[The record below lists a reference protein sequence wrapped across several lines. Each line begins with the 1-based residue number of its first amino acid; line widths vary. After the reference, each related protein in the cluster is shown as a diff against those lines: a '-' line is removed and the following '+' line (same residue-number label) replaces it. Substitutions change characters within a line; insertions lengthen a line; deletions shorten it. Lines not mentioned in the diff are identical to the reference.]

1 MSFQIH
7 TSPVCGSLHAM
18 AKNFRFESFE
28 GRFFILC
35 DDKNNFAGCRNIN
48 YFSAGKISITHTK
61 CAYRVA
67 SATYSWIETAGFNS
81 LCGTLHAMAKTLR
94 LKVLTERIFYFI
106 RWRKCLWISYPST
119 ASGPPPFRQGRL
131 ILQYFS
137 LYIDIN
143 SVQIRVCHY
152 KKKSDI

>member
-1 MSFQIH
+1 LKKVPPRTLSQKLSILKKVKTHGMSFQIH

-67 SATYSWIETAGFNS
+67 SATYS
-81 LCGTLHAMAKTLR
+81 
-94 LKVLTERIFYFI
+94 
-106 RWRKCLWISYPST
+106 
-119 ASGPPPFRQGRL
+119 
-131 ILQYFS
+131 
-137 LYIDIN
+137 
-143 SVQIRVCHY
+143 
-152 KKKSDI
+152 